1 MAETLARHQAPRSTD
16 ACHGQPRRHPTTIQ
30 ALVILLTA
38 ALTACQVNPTRTTS
52 PSVAVVNESEAT
64 PLRQNIA
71 QTLANTTPRDVY
83 PGLLSSGLIS
93 QGDLWEQMR
102 DGFALPGC
110 DYTPGIQYW
119 IGRYAA
125 SPRRF
130 ASTLTDMLPAID
142 YTHRQMRDAGLP
154 SEFALLPIVESHYRP
169 YPGPESRPAGMWQMV
184 GSTARSTGLTVDSS
198 FDGRLN
204 LAASTESAI
213 ALLNRYGDH
222 FNSDWRLVAFA
233 YNAGEHRVKRAL
245 EKHEPSQSFDSLRGL
260 GLSDISYEYLT
271 KLLALSCLIREP
283 ERYQLELP
291 KLPEEQRLVRLDLEG
306 TVGRNLLRALSGMDD
321 DEFARYNSGLLRNH
335 SNTVKS
341 LPLLA
346 TNETADRI
354 EGVVDQLPDRYRTGW
369 QQRRL
374 REGETIEELASTYD
388 LPSELLY
395 AINRHEPEPS
405 SSLVWLPGRSGG
417 NPSVSAPAPEPRT
430 SGAATTHTVR
440 SGDNAWTIARRN
452 GLTVQQLLR
461 YNGMDNPRLKP
472 GQRLR
477 LTPP

>member
-1 MAETLARHQAPRSTD
+1 MARASLILILSTLA
-16 ACHGQPRRHPTTIQ
+16 
-30 ALVILLTA
+30 
-38 ALTACQVNPTRTTS
+38 ACQTTPTRTTS
-52 PSVAVVNESEAT
+52 PAMPVAGGSEST
-64 PLRQNIA
+64 PLRENIA
-71 QTLANTTPRDVY
+71 ATLANATPRDVY
-83 PGLLSSGLIS
+83 PGLFPQGLHD

-102 DGFALPGC
+102 DGFAMPGC
-110 DYTPGIQYW
+110 DYTPGIKYW

-130 ASTLTDMLPAID
+130 ASTLADMLPAID
-142 YTHRQMRDAGLP
+142 YTHRQMREAGLP

-184 GSTARSTGLTVDSS
+184 GSTARSAGLTVDSS

-204 LAASTESAI
+204 LAASTDSAI

-283 ERYQLELP
+283 ERYELELP
-291 KLPEEQRLVRLDLEG
+291 RLPEEQRLVRLDLEG
-306 TVGRNLLRALSGMDD
+306 TIGRNLLRALSGMDD
-321 DEFARYNSGLLRNH
+321 EEFARYNSGLLRNH
-335 SNTVKS
+335 SNTVKV

-346 TNETADRI
+346 THETADRI
-354 EGVVDQLPDRYRTGW
+354 DGVVDQLPDRYRTGW

-374 REGETIEELASTYD
+374 REGETIEELASSYD

-395 AINRHEPEPS
+395 AINRREPQSASTPAS
-405 SSLVWLPGRSGG
+405 VFWLPGRSNG
-417 NPSVSAPAPEPRT
+417 SEPVTASSPTPTRAN
-430 SGAATTHTVR
+430 AAGETHIVR
-440 SGDNAWTIARRN
+440 NGDNAWTIARRN

-461 YNGMDNPRLKP
+461 YNGLDNPRLKP

-477 LTPP
+477 LTAP

>member
-1 MAETLARHQAPRSTD
+1 MPDTMPHAMTIVPFDRSRRP
-16 ACHGQPRRHPTTIQ
+16 PRRCH
-30 ALVILLTA
+30 ALAKVPLILLA
-38 ALTACQVNPTRTTS
+38 SALTACQINPTRITS
-52 PSVAVVNESEAT
+52 PSVAVTSEPETT
-64 PLRQNIA
+64 PLRQNIVA
-71 QTLANTTPRDVY
+71 TLASTTPRDVY
-83 PGLLSSGLIS
+83 PGLFPSGLS
-93 QGDLWEQMR
+93 DQGDLWAQMR
-102 DGFALPGC
+102 DGFAMPGC

-130 ASTLTDMLPAID
+130 ASTLAEMLPAID
-142 YTHRQMRDAGLP
+142 YTHRQMREAGLP

-184 GSTARSTGLTVDSS
+184 GSTARSAGLTVDSS

-204 LAASTESAI
+204 LAASTDSAV

-245 EKHEPSQSFDSLRGL
+245 EKHEPNQSFDSLRAL

-291 KLPEEQRLVRLDLEG
+291 KLPDEQRLVRLDLEG

-321 DEFARYNSGLLRNH
+321 EEFTRYNGGLLRNH
-335 SNTVKS
+335 SNTMKV

-346 TNETADRI
+346 TN
-354 EGVVDQLPDRYRTGW
+354 
-369 QQRRL
+369 
-374 REGETIEELASTYD
+374 
-388 LPSELLY
+388 
-395 AINRHEPEPS
+395 
-405 SSLVWLPGRSGG
+405 
-417 NPSVSAPAPEPRT
+417 
-430 SGAATTHTVR
+430 
-440 SGDNAWTIARRN
+440 
-452 GLTVQQLLR
+452 
-461 YNGMDNPRLKP
+461 
-472 GQRLR
+472 
-477 LTPP
+477 

>member
-1 MAETLARHQAPRSTD
+1 MIAEP
-16 ACHGQPRRHPTTIQ
+16 PTQ
-30 ALVILLTA
+30 
-38 ALTACQVNPTRTTS
+38 QS
-52 PSVAVVNESEAT
+52 T
-64 PLRQNIA
+64 PLRENIA
-71 QTLANTTPRDVY
+71 ATLANATPRDFPKGLY
-83 PGLLSSGLIS
+83 PGGLPG
-93 QGDLWEQMR
+93 QGDLWQQMR
-102 DGFALPGC
+102 DGFAMPGC

-130 ASTLTDMLPAID
+130 ASTLADMLPAID
-142 YTHRQMRDAGLP
+142 YTHRQMRKAGLP

-169 YPGPESRPAGMWQMV
+169 YPGSDSRPAGMWQMV

-204 LAASTESAI
+204 LAASTESAV

-245 EKHEPSQSFDSLRGL
+245 EKHEPNQSFDSLRGL

-271 KLLALSCLIREP
+271 KLLALSCLIRDP
-283 ERYQLELP
+283 DRYELELP
-291 KLPEEQRLVRLDLEG
+291 RLDDDQRLVRLDLEG

-321 DEFARYNSGLLRNH
+321 DEFARYNAGLLRNH
-335 SNTVKS
+335 SDTVKV

-354 EGVVDQLPDRYRTGW
+354 DGVVDQLPDRYRTGW

-374 REGETIEELASTYD
+374 RDGETIETLASTYD
-388 LPSELLY
+388 LPAQLLY
-395 AINRHEPEPS
+395 AINRYEPES
-405 SSLVWLPGRSGG
+405 QAAASLVWLPGRANG
-417 NPSVSAPAPEPRT
+417 VAAPERA
-430 SGAATTHTVR
+430 SAAPPKTAAGDVHVVR
-440 SGDNAWTIARRN
+440 SGDSAWTIARRN

-461 YNGMDNPRLKP
+461 YNGLDNPRLRP

-477 LTPP
+477 LAPP